1 MKKQKPDFQNLSLY
15 TQQQF
20 ITKEEWQEKVKNEI
34 DTSIDDLLFET
45 NEQISLKPIY
55 TKEDRDGLEHL
66 DDLPGLPPY
75 TRGPYPTMYVNR
87 PWTVRQYAGFST
99 AEESNAFYRRNL
111 AMGQKGL
118 SVAFDLATHRGYD
131 SDHPRVV
138 GDVGKAGVAIDSIL
152 DMKTLFDGIPL
163 DQMSVSMTMNGA
175 VLPILA
181 FFIVTAE
188 EQGVSQE
195 KLAGTIQNDILKE
208 YMVRNTYIYPP
219 GMSMKIIAD
228 IFEYTSKYM
237 PKFNSISISGY
248 HMQEAGAPA
257 DLELAY
263 TLADGLEYIRTGLK
277 AGIEIDSF
285 APRLSFFWA
294 IGMNYFMEVSKMRA
308 ARLIWAKMMKS
319 FQPKNEK
326 SLALRTHSQ
335 TSGWSLTEQDPFNN
349 VTRTLIEAHAAAMG
363 HTQSLHTNALDE
375 AIALPTD
382 FSARI
387 ARNTQLFLQEE
398 TGITNV
404 IDPWAGSYY
413 VEKLTDELV
422 KRAWT
427 HIEEIEGLGGMAKAI
442 ETGLPK
448 MRIEEAAARRQAQI
462 DSGKEIIIG
471 VNRYRLEK
479 EEPIDI
485 LDIDNT
491 AVRLKQVE
499 KLNALKTSRDDQKV
513 EAALHALSKAAET
526 GEQNLLELAVKAARV
541 RATLGEISDAI
552 EKVANRHKAV
562 IHSISGV
569 YSKAFSNEE
578 EILVVKAMSDEFLVN
593 EGRRPRIL
601 IAKMGQ
607 DGHDRGAKV
616 IATAFADLGFDVDIG
631 PLFQTPEETALQ
643 AVENDVHVIGMSSLA
658 AGHRTLLPKLVDEL
672 KKLGRE
678 DILVVI
684 GGVIPAQDY
693 QFLYDN
699 GAVAIFGPGTV
710 IPIAAQK
717 VIKAIYL
724 QLGYEEVAE

>member
-1 MKKQKPDFQNLSLY
+1 M
-15 TQQQF
+15 
-20 ITKEEWQEKVKNEI
+20 TKEEWQQKVHQEI
-34 DTSIDDLLFET
+34 NTSIDDLLFET
-45 NEQISLKPIY
+45 NEQISLKPLY
-55 TKEDRDGLEHL
+55 TKEDREDLEHI
-66 DDLPGLPPY
+66 DNLPGLPPY

-152 DMKTLFDGIPL
+152 DMKTLFEGIPL

-188 EQGVSQE
+188 EKGVSQE

-219 GMSMKIIAD
+219 EMSMKIIAD

-263 TLADGLEYIRTGLK
+263 TLADGLEYVRTGLK

-294 IGMNYFMEVSKMRA
+294 IGMNYFMEVAKMRA

-319 FQPKNEK
+319 FHPKNEK

-422 KRAWT
+422 NRAWT

-462 DSGKEIIIG
+462 DSGKEVIIG

-479 EEPIDI
+479 EEAIDI

-491 AVRLKQVE
+491 AVRLKQID
-499 KLNALKTSRDDQKV
+499 KLNVLKANRDDKKV
-513 EAALHALSKAAET
+513 EETITALTKAAET
-526 GEQNLLELAVKAARV
+526 GKYNLLELAVKAARA

-562 IHSISGV
+562 IHAISGV

-578 EILVVKAMSDEFLVN
+578 EILIVKEMSDEFLKN

-643 AVENDVHVIGMSSLA
+643 AIENDVHVIGMSSLA
-658 AGHRTLLPKLVDEL
+658 AGHKTLLPQLVAEL

>member
-1 MKKQKPDFQNLSLY
+1 MAKKPDFHSIN
-15 TQQQF
+15 
-20 ITKEEWQEKVKNEI
+20 IRKKCETKANEL
-34 DTSIDDLLFET
+34 TNGQMEDLFFET
-45 NEQISLKPIY
+45 NEQIKIKSLY
-55 TKEDRDGLEHL
+55 RETDRNQLEHL
-66 DDLPGLPPY
+66 DHKPGIAPF

-181 FFIVTAE
+181 FYIVTAE

-195 KLAGTIQNDILKE
+195 KLSGTIQNDILKE

-219 GMSMKIIAD
+219 EMSMKIIAD
-228 IFEYTSKYM
+228 IFEYTSNYM

-257 DLELAY
+257 DIELAY
-263 TLADGLEYIRTGLK
+263 TLADGVEYVRTGLK
-277 AGIEIDSF
+277 AGINIDSF

-294 IGMNYFMEVSKMRA
+294 IGMNYFMEVAKMRA
-308 ARLIWAKMMKS
+308 ARLIWAKLMKQ
-319 FQPKNEK
+319 FNPKNEK
-326 SLALRTHSQ
+326 SMALRTHSQ
-335 TSGWSLTEQDPFNN
+335 TSGWSLSEQDPFNN
-349 VTRTLIEAHAAAMG
+349 VARTLIEAHAAALG

-387 ARNTQLFLQEE
+387 ARNTQLYLQEE
-398 TGITNV
+398 TGITKV

-413 VEKLTDELV
+413 VEALTNELV
-422 KRAWT
+422 EKAWA
-427 HIEEIEGLGGMAKAI
+427 HIEEIEDLGGMAKAI

-448 MRIEEAAARRQAQI
+448 MKIEEAAAKRQAKI
-462 DSGKEIIIG
+462 DSKVETIVG
-471 VNRYRLEK
+471 VNAYRLDK
-479 EEPIDI
+479 EEALEI
-485 LDIDNT
+485 LEIDNT
-491 AVRLKQVE
+491 AVRESQLLKLQQLKQ
-499 KLNALKTSRDDQKV
+499 SRND
-513 EAALHALSKAAET
+513 EAVKDALSALTLAAQT
-526 GEQNLLELAVKAARV
+526 GEGNLLEFAVNAARV
-541 RATLGEISDAI
+541 RATLGEISSAI
-552 EKVANRHKAV
+552 EEVAGRHKAV
-562 IHSISGV
+562 IRSISGV
-569 YSKAFSNEE
+569 YSSSYSNDE
-578 EILVVKAMSDEFLVN
+578 EIEEVKKMTGDFLEN

-601 IAKMGQ
+601 MAKIGQ

-616 IATAFADLGFDVDIG
+616 VSTAYADLGFDVDIG
-631 PLFQTPEETALQ
+631 PLFQTPEETARQ

-658 AGHRTLLPKLVDEL
+658 AGHKTLLPQLVNEL

-678 DILVVI
+678 DIVVI
-684 GGVIPAQDY
+684 VGGVIPAQDY
-693 QFLYDN
+693 EFLLQN
-699 GAVAIFGPGTV
+699 GAAAIFGPGTV
-710 IPIAAQK
+710 IPHSAKILLK
-717 VIKAIYL
+717 EIYSR
-724 QLGYEEVAE
+724 LGYEEVSM

>member
-1 MKKQKPDFQNLSLY
+1 MKKQKPDFQNLSLFNG
-15 TQQQF
+15 QKKM
-20 ITKEEWQEKVKNEI
+20 TKEEWQERVKKELDN
-34 DTSIDDLLFET
+34 SIEDLLFET
-45 NEQISLKPIY
+45 NEQIRLKPLY
-55 TKEDRDGLEHL
+55 TKEDREGLEHIGH
-66 DDLPGLPPY
+66 LPGLPPY

-138 GDVGKAGVAIDSIL
+138 GDVGKAGVAIDSVL
-152 DMKTLFDGIPL
+152 DMKTLFEGIPL

-219 GMSMKIIAD
+219 EMSMKIIAD

-263 TLADGLEYIRTGLK
+263 TLADGLEYVRTGLK

-294 IGMNYFMEVSKMRA
+294 IGMNYFMEVAKMRA

-319 FQPKNEK
+319 FNPKNEK

-398 TGITNV
+398 TGITKV

-422 KRAWT
+422 QRAWT
-427 HIEEIEGLGGMAKAI
+427 HIEEIEQLGGMAKAI

-448 MRIEEAAARRQAQI
+448 MKIEEAAARRQAQI
-462 DSGKEIIIG
+462 DSGKETIIG
-471 VNRYRLEK
+471 VNRYRVET
-479 EEPIDI
+479 EESIEI

-491 AVRLKQVE
+491 AVRLKQIE
-499 KLNALKTSRDDQKV
+499 KLQGLKASRDDQKV
-513 EAALHALSKAAET
+513 REALASLTNASET
-526 GEQNLLELAVKAARV
+526 GEQNLLELAVQAARV

-552 EKVANRHKAV
+552 EKVASRHKAV
-562 IHSISGV
+562 IRSISGV
-569 YSKAFSNEE
+569 YSTAFSNEE
-578 EILVVKAMSDEFLVN
+578 EIVEVKTMTDEFLEN

-631 PLFQTPEETALQ
+631 PLFQTPEETAMQ
-643 AVENDVHVIGMSSLA
+643 AVENDVHVVGMSSLA
-658 AGHRTLLPKLVDEL
+658 AGHKTLLPQLVEEL
-672 KKLGRE
+672 KRLGRE

-684 GGVIPAQDY
+684 GGVIPYQDY
-693 QFLYDN
+693 QFLYDH
-699 GAVAIFGPGTV
+699 GAVAIFGPGTI
-710 IPIAAQK
+710 IPVAAQK
-717 VIKAIYL
+717 VIKEIYK
-724 QLGYEEVAE
+724 QLGYEEVSS

>member
-1 MKKQKPDFQNLSLY
+1 MKKPDFS
-15 TQQQF
+15 
-20 ITKEEWQEKVKNEI
+20 KVKLFETEKETN
-34 DTSIDDLLFET
+34 TGLLDDQIKQKLDELLFET
-45 NEQISLKPIY
+45 NEQIKVKALY
-55 TKEDRDGLEHL
+55 TREDGASAGHL
-66 DDLPGLPPY
+66 DGVPGLPPF
-75 TRGPYPTMYVNR
+75 TRGPYPAMYVNR

-131 SDHPRVV
+131 SDHPRVE

-152 DMKTLFDGIPL
+152 DMKILFDGIPL

-175 VLPILA
+175 VLPIMA

-188 EQGVSQE
+188 EQGVTQDQLS
-195 KLAGTIQNDILKE
+195 GTIQNDILKE

-219 GMSMKIIAD
+219 EMSMKIIAD

-257 DLELAY
+257 DIELAY
-263 TLADGLEYIRTGLK
+263 TLADGLEYVRTGLK
-277 AGIEIDSF
+277 AGIDIDSF

-294 IGMNYFMEVSKMRA
+294 IGMNYFMEVAKMRA
-308 ARLIWAKMMKS
+308 ARYIWAKMINT
-319 FQPKNEK
+319 FNPKNEK
-326 SLALRTHSQ
+326 SMALRTHSQ
-335 TSGWSLTEQDPFNN
+335 TSGWSLTEQDPYNN
-349 VTRTLIEAHAAAMG
+349 VIRTLIEAHAAAMG

-387 ARNTQLFLQEE
+387 ARNTQLYLQEE
-398 TGITNV
+398 TDITKV

-413 VEKLTDELV
+413 VESLTKSLIE
-422 KRAWT
+422 RAWE
-427 HIEEIEGLGGMAKAI
+427 HIEEIESLGGMAKAI

-462 DSGKEIIIG
+462 DSARETIIG
-471 VNRYRLEK
+471 VNKYKLEQ
-479 EEPIDI
+479 EDPLDI

-491 AVRLKQVE
+491 AVRAKQIERLNQLKE
-499 KLNALKTSRDDQKV
+499 KRDNEKV
-513 EAALHALSKAAET
+513 EAALNDLARAAET
-526 GEQNLLELAVKAARV
+526 GEGNLLEFAVRAARA
-541 RATLGEISDAI
+541 RATLGEISDAV
-552 EKVANRHKAV
+552 EKAAGRHKAV
-562 IHSISGV
+562 IRSISGV
-569 YSKAFSNEE
+569 YSSAFTNEE
-578 EILVVKAMSDEFLVN
+578 EIAEIQQMTEEFLEN
-593 EGRRPRIL
+593 EGRRPRIM

-631 PLFQTPEETALQ
+631 PLFQTPEETAIQ
-643 AVENDVHVIGMSSLA
+643 AVENDVHAIGISSLA
-658 AGHRTLLPKLVDEL
+658 AGHKTLLPLLVDEL

-678 DILVVI
+678 DIVVI
-684 GGVIPAQDY
+684 VGGVIPAQDY
-693 QFLYDN
+693 QFLYEN
-699 GAVAIFGPGTV
+699 GASAIFGPGTV
-710 IPIAAQK
+710 IPVAAQK
-717 VIKAIYL
+717 VLRAIYER
-724 QLGYEEVAE
+724 LGYEEVSS